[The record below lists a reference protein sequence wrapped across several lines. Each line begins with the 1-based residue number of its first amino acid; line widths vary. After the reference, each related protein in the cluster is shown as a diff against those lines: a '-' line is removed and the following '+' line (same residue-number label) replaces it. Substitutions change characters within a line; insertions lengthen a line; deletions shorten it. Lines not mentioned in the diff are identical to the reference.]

1 MVRKMTDKALT
12 KNVVLDAA
20 EKELMKYGWSRTTL
34 VSIAKSLDV
43 SHAALYSYFRSKAT
57 LRDAILE
64 RWLFKYSDQLEKIAG
79 KDGETESILQEW
91 FFRLFQ
97 LKKKELLE
105 NEELFTLNS
114 SLVQQKNK
122 VIQKH
127 EERLVGQL
135 ENVINRGIERNEI
148 EKQDSLFLAHTLF
161 RLLSVFYHPAF
172 SERWKEERINEE
184 FQKSWEI
191 VACGIFRK

>member
-1 MVRKMTDKALT
+1 MTDKALT

-191 VACGIFRK
+191 VTCGIFRK

>member
-64 RWLFKYSDQLEKIAG
+64 RWLFKYSDELEKIAR

-127 EERLVGQL
+127 EKRLVGQL
-135 ENVINRGIERNEI
+135 ENVINRGIGRKEI
-148 EKQDSLFLAHTLF
+148 KKQDGLFLAHTLF
-161 RLLSVFYHPAF
+161 GLLSSFYHPAF
-172 SERWKEERINEE
+172 AEKWKEDRINEE

-191 VACGIFRK
+191 VARGIFQK

>member
-1 MVRKMTDKALT
+1 MTDKALT

-184 FQKSWEI
+184 FQKSWKI
-191 VACGIFRK
+191 VACGIFQK

>member
-1 MVRKMTDKALT
+1 
-12 KNVVLDAA
+12 
-20 EKELMKYGWSRTTL
+20 MKYGWSRTTL

-148 EKQDSLFLAHTLF
+148 ENKIVCFSAYAISVTFSVLSSCLF
-161 RLLSVFYHPAF
+161 
-172 SERWKEERINEE
+172 
-184 FQKSWEI
+184 
-191 VACGIFRK
+191 

>member
-1 MVRKMTDKALT
+1 MTDKALT

-64 RWLFKYSDQLEKIAG
+64 RWLFKYSDQLEQIAG

-114 SLVQQKNK
+114 SLVQQKNQ

-135 ENVINRGIERNEI
+135 ENVINRGIERNKI
-148 EKQDSLFLAHTLF
+148 KKQDSLFLAHTLF
-161 RLLSVFYHPAF
+161 GLLSSFYHPTF

-191 VACGIFRK
+191 VACGIFKK

>member
-1 MVRKMTDKALT
+1 MTEKALT

-43 SHAALYSYFRSKAT
+43 SHAALYSYFRSKAA

-79 KDGETESILQEW
+79 KEGETESILQEW
-91 FFRLFQ
+91 FFCLFQ

-148 EKQDSLFLAHTLF
+148 KKQDGLFLAHTLF
-161 RLLSVFYHPAF
+161 GLLSSFYHPAF

-184 FQKSWEI
+184 FQKSWDI
-191 VACGIFRK
+191 VASGIFQK

>member
-1 MVRKMTDKALT
+1 MTDKALT

-64 RWLFKYSDQLEKIAG
+64 RWLFKYSDQLEQIAG

-114 SLVQQKNK
+114 SLVQQKNQ

-135 ENVINRGIERNEI
+135 ENVINRGIERNKI
-148 EKQDSLFLAHTLF
+148 KKQDSLFLAHTLF
-161 RLLSVFYHPAF
+161 GLLSSFYHPAF

-191 VACGIFRK
+191 VACGIFKK

>member
-1 MVRKMTDKALT
+1 MTEKALT

-64 RWLFKYSDQLEKIAG
+64 RWLFKYSGQLEKIAG
-79 KDGETESILQEW
+79 KDGETATILQEW
-91 FFRLFQ
+91 FYCLFQ

-122 VIQKH
+122 VIQEH
-127 EERLVGQL
+127 EKRLVGQL
-135 ENVINRGIERNEI
+135 EKVINLGIERNEI

-161 RLLSVFYHPAF
+161 SLLSSFYHPAF
-172 SERWKEERINEE
+172 SERWKEERIDEE
-184 FQKSWEI
+184 FQKSWEM
-191 VACGIFRK
+191 VARGIFQK

>member
-1 MVRKMTDKALT
+1 MTDKALT

>member
-1 MVRKMTDKALT
+1 MDGAERHLL
-12 KNVVLDAA
+12 VLQ
-20 EKELMKYGWSRTTL
+20 
-34 VSIAKSLDV
+34 KSLDV
-43 SHAALYSYFRSKAT
+43 SHAALYSYFRVRQRCAM
-57 LRDAILE
+57 LFLE

-161 RLLSVFYHPAF
+161 QLLSVFYHPAF

>member
-1 MVRKMTDKALT
+1 MRKMTEKALT

-191 VACGIFRK
+191 VTCGIFRK

>member
-1 MVRKMTDKALT
+1 MTEKALT

-43 SHAALYSYFRSKAT
+43 SHAALYSYFRSKAA

-64 RWLFKYSDQLEKIAG
+64 RWLFKYSDQLEKIAE

-91 FFRLFQ
+91 FFCLFQ

-114 SLVQQKNK
+114 SLVQQKNT
-122 VIQKH
+122 VIQRH

-135 ENVINRGIERNEI
+135 EKVINHGIKRKEI
-148 EKQDSLFLAHTLF
+148 KNKIVCFSAYVIWTTFIV
-161 RLLSVFYHPAF
+161 LSSCF

-191 VACGIFRK
+191 VACGIFQK

>member
-1 MVRKMTDKALT
+1 MTDKALT

-64 RWLFKYSDQLEKIAG
+64 RWLLKYSDQLEKIAE
-79 KDGETESILQEW
+79 KDGETENVLQEW
-91 FFRLFQ
+91 FFCLFQ
-97 LKKKELLE
+97 LKKKELFE

-135 ENVINRGIERNEI
+135 EKVINLGIERDEI
-148 EKQDSLFLAHTLF
+148 KKQDSLFLAHTVF
-161 RLLSVFYHPAF
+161 GLLSSFYHPAF

-184 FQKSWEI
+184 FRKSWEI
-191 VACGIFRK
+191 VASGLFLK

>member
-1 MVRKMTDKALT
+1 M
-12 KNVVLDAA
+12 
-20 EKELMKYGWSRTTL
+20 
-34 VSIAKSLDV
+34 
-43 SHAALYSYFRSKAT
+43 
-57 LRDAILE
+57 
-64 RWLFKYSDQLEKIAG
+64 
-79 KDGETESILQEW
+79 ETESILQEW

-97 LKKKELLE
+97 QKKELLE

-148 EKQDSLFLAHTLF
+148 EKQDSLF
-161 RLLSVFYHPAF
+161 
-172 SERWKEERINEE
+172 
-184 FQKSWEI
+184 
-191 VACGIFRK
+191 

>member
-1 MVRKMTDKALT
+1 MTDKALT

-20 EKELMKYGWSRTTL
+20 EKELMTYGWSRTTL

-191 VACGIFRK
+191 VTCGIFRK

>member
-1 MVRKMTDKALT
+1 MTDKALT
-12 KNVVLDAA
+12 KNIVLDAA

>member
-1 MVRKMTDKALT
+1 MTDKALT
-12 KNVVLDAA
+12 TNVVLDAA

-64 RWLFKYSDQLEKIAG
+64 RWLLKYSDQLEKIAE
-79 KDGETESILQEW
+79 KDGETENVLQEW
-91 FFRLFQ
+91 FFCLFQ
-97 LKKKELLE
+97 LKKKELFE

-135 ENVINRGIERNEI
+135 EKVINLGIERDEI
-148 EKQDSLFLAHTLF
+148 KKQDGLFLAHTVF
-161 RLLSVFYHPAF
+161 GLLSSFYHPAF

-184 FQKSWEI
+184 FRKSWEI
-191 VACGIFRK
+191 VASGLFLK